1 MAPADLPDLVER
13 LRRHRVVGIVRHS
26 DAGVAESIARAM
38 LDAGLEAV
46 EVTWTVPGAPALIR
60 RLVADY
66 PDRFLGAG
74 TVVHPEQVDAV
85 VEAGAQYVITPALRP
100 AVLAAAAAHAIP
112 VLPGL
117 MTPTELY
124 LALDLGVR
132 AVKVFP
138 AGTLGPGHLRALREV
153 APEVAYVPTGGVAPG
168 NVGEWLA
175 AGATAVA
182 VAGAFSAAW
191 RESGAAGVA
200 VTARTLLAEAGAD
213 PAT

>member
-1 MAPADLPDLVER
+1 MTAAALPDLVSQLE
-13 LRRHRVVGIVRHS
+13 RHRIVGIVRHG
-26 DAGVAESIARAM
+26 DAGVAEQIARAM
-38 LDAGLEAV
+38 LRAGLEAV
-46 EVTWTVPGAPALIR
+46 EITWTVPGAPELIA

-85 VEAGAQYVITPALRP
+85 VRAGAQYVITPALRP
-100 AVLAAAAAHAIP
+100 AVIAAAAAHGIP

-124 LALDLGVR
+124 QALDLGVR
-132 AVKVFP
+132 AVKIFP
-138 AGTLGPGHLRALREV
+138 AGTLGPAHLRALAEI

-168 NVGEWLA
+168 NVAPWLA

-182 VAGAFSAAW
+182 VAGAFAAAW
-191 RESGAAGVA
+191 REGGADA
-200 VTARTLLAEAGAD
+200 VEATARTLLAEAHAD
-213 PAT
+213 PA